1 MKMRQTLAGKLFA
14 RHYSRMPFK
23 KELVKL
29 CTRLEGGQLYSL
41 TLRAVL
47 RQQFSVQIGNYS
59 YGSLLI
65 PGMADAHTVIGNY
78 VSIGPNVRRFG
89 AAHPVQDL
97 AMHPF
102 WYNPKFGLVPKEFD
116 VKRTPC
122 LIGDDVWI
130 GANSVILPGCL
141 RIGTGAVIGAGS
153 VVTKNVPDFA
163 VVVGN
168 PARQI
173 STRLSEYERV
183 QLLELDPWSAD
194 PETATKI
201 LKGIRSGQ
209 A

>member
-1 MKMRQTLAGKLFA
+1 MRQTLVGKLFA
-14 RHYSRMPFK
+14 RHYAHMPFRNA
-23 KELVKL
+23 LLKL
-29 CTRLEGGQLYSL
+29 CMKLEGGQLFSL

-47 RQQFSVQIGNYS
+47 QQQLSVRVGNYS

-78 VSIGPNVRRFG
+78 VSIGPNVRRYG
-89 AAHPVQDL
+89 AAHPIQDL

-102 WYNPKFGLVPKEFD
+102 WYNPKLGLVSKKYD
-116 VKRTPC
+116 VKRTSC

-130 GANSVILPGCL
+130 GANCVILPGCK

-153 VVTKNVPDFA
+153 IVTKDVPDFA

-173 STRLSEYERV
+173 SIRLDEYERD
-183 QLLELDPWSAD
+183 QLLTLNPWSTD
-194 PETATKI
+194 PEAASVI
-201 LKGIRSGQ
+201 LRGIRSGQ